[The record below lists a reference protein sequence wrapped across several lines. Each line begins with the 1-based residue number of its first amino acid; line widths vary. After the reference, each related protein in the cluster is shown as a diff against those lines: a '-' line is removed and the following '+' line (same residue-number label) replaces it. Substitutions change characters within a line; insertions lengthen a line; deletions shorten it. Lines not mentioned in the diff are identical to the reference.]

1 MKPKY
6 IYKDKR
12 KKAFLGAAL
21 IGGLISGI
29 ASIASSAISANQQ
42 KKALEKQQQ
51 ALDEQQALEN
61 NIAENNNLAAVA
73 NNRGYIDAYQ
83 EKMMLRCGGRKKA
96 LLGANTNNNTYY
108 DRRNMYKIGGR
119 KRGKC

>member
-42 KKALEKQQQ
+42 KKALEKQQRD
-51 ALDEQQALEN
+51 LDEQQALEN
-61 NIAENNNLAAVA
+61 NILENNNLAAAA

-83 EKMMLRCGGRKKA
+83 EKTMLRCGGRKKA
-96 LLGANTNNNTYY
+96 TLGTNINNNTYY